1 MKPFRAVFTTI
12 VITAIVLFM
21 LLGIFLPGSKPAP
34 QVDVKAALPQNNT
47 LPPETPVTDEKTV
60 ESLPAETSDTKKPKE
75 APFHLKLPNGYSL
88 TMTRLREY
96 DNRYTKYVIKQR
108 GKVAWRSPAGLPY
121 DKRWFPGEDSD
132 TYYFLDVN
140 TEKCPDLVKPGEDI
154 TGNGVPDLVIGFS
167 TNGAHCCY
175 TFHVFELGPK
185 LRLLATFEVG
195 DAGESH
201 FEKRKDEKGLLFV
214 TNDYTFTYKLTS
226 FAGSPAPEVILRFSN
241 GKYRLA
247 DDLMRKPPLS
257 RKKLREIAQAVQS
270 DEQWENSENLPLPA
284 SIWSTPTLLW
294 STMLDLIYT
303 GNEKVAWDFFE
314 KAWPR
319 PRNGKQSSLR
329 EFQEVL
335 FSSQYWPQIREMNRG
350 QE

>member
-1 MKPFRAVFTTI
+1 MT
-12 VITAIVLFM
+12 
-21 LLGIFLPGSKPAP
+21 G
-34 QVDVKAALPQNNT
+34 
-47 LPPETPVTDEKTV
+47 
-60 ESLPAETSDTKKPKE
+60 
-75 APFHLKLPNGYSL
+75 LK
-88 TMTRLREY
+88 EY
-96 DNRYTKYVIKQR
+96 DDHYTKYVIKQR
-108 GKVAWRSPAGLPY
+108 GKVVWRSPAGLSY
-121 DKRWFPGEDSD
+121 DKQWFPGEDSD
-132 TYYFLDVN
+132 AFYFLDVN
-140 TEKCPDLVKPGEDI
+140 TEKYPDLVKPGEDI
-154 TGNGVPDLVIGFS
+154 TGNGVPDLVIGFR
-167 TNGAHCCY
+167 TTGMHCCY
-175 TFHVFELGPK
+175 TFHVFELSPK
-185 LRLLATFEVG
+185 LRLLATFDVG

-201 FEKRKDEKGLLFV
+201 FEKRKGEKGLLFV
-214 TNDYTFTYKLTS
+214 TNDYTFAYKLTS

-247 DDLMRKPPLS
+247 NNLMRKPPLS

-303 GNEKVAWDFFE
+303 GNEKAAWDFFE
-314 KAWPR
+314 KAWPK

-335 FSSQYWPQIREMNRG
+335 FSSQYWPQIRKMNRG